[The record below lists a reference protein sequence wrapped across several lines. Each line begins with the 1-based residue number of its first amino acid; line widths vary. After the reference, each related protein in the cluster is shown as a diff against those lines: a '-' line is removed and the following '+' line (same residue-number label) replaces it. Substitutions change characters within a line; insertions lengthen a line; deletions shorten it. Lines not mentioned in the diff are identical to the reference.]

1 MMIGKNIKAKYL
13 RISFVGLNFLSEY
26 SPTII
31 LSLNGI
37 VIFSQINVPNKI
49 DKTINMINI
58 KLNE

>member
-1 MMIGKNIKAKYL
+1 MKIGKNIKAKYL
-13 RISFVGLNFLSEY
+13 RISFFGLNFLSEY

-49 DKTINMINI
+49 DKTINMQNI